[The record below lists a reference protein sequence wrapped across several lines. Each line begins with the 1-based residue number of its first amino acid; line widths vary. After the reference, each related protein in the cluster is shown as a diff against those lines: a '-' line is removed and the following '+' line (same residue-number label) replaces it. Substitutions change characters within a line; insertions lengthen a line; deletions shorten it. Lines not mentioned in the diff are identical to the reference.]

1 VPEVR
6 SAFLVGP
13 LRTPTGAKGGLLS
26 RVKPET
32 LGVTVAKEIVN
43 RADLDPKYINEL
55 FVGCAT
61 QTGEQGCNMAT
72 RIGELAFGPLVHA
85 TTINDL
91 CGSSAQATRLAQAQ
105 IASGENE
112 IVLVMGVENNH
123 RVFQGQD
130 LMPASNTLGGNLKN
144 LRKIVA
150 MGASV
155 VKLSLPEGY
164 SLLPMGAYGD
174 AIATSRGYSRKMLD
188 EYGFF
193 SQMKAA
199 YAMQNGRFK
208 DEIVTVRTPRGYL
221 DFDEGIRSD
230 TSLEVLSKKLKPSFG
245 RFGLHT
251 AATSSQ
257 ISAGVAGY
265 LVVSE
270 QALKEHDLVPMARI
284 VASAV
289 VKTDSQKP
297 AEHLIGPIDAVRKVL
312 AKANMKIKD
321 IDLFEINEAFASVAL
336 ATIEEL
342 GIDPKKVNVNG
353 GAIALGHALGASGA
367 RLPVTL
373 LHEMHKRADEGLPSR
388 YGLATLCIGGGQ
400 AIAIIFERV

>member
-1 VPEVR
+1 MPEVKP
-6 SAFLVGP
+6 AFLVGP
-13 LRTPTGAKGGLLS
+13 LRTPTGAKGGLYTG
-26 RVKPET
+26 VKPEH
-32 LGVTVAKEIVN
+32 LGVTLAKEIVN
-43 RADLDPKYINEL
+43 ETGLDPKSIDEL

-61 QTGEQGCNMAT
+61 QTGEQGCNLAS
-72 RIGELAFGPLVHA
+72 RIGEIAFGPYIHA

-105 IASGENE
+105 ISSGENDV
-112 IVLVMGVENNH
+112 VLVLGVENNH

-130 LMPASNTLGGNLKN
+130 LMPASKTLGGNLKN
-144 LRKIVA
+144 LRRIVS
-150 MGASV
+150 MGKSV
-155 VKLSLPEGY
+155 VKLSLPQGY
-164 SLLPMGAYGD
+164 SLLEMGAYGD

-199 YAMQNGRFK
+199 RAMQDGRFK
-208 DEIVTVRTPRGYL
+208 DEIVIVRTPKGYL
-221 DFDEGIRSD
+221 DFDEGIRPD
-230 TSLEVLSKKLKPSFG
+230 TSLEVLGKKLKPSFG

-257 ISAGVAGY
+257 VSGGAAGY

-270 QALKEHDLVPMARI
+270 QALKKHDLVPMARI

-289 VKTDSQKP
+289 VKTNSQKP
-297 AEHLIGPIDAVRKVL
+297 EEHLIGPIDAVRKVL
-312 AKANMKIKD
+312 AKANMKIGD

-342 GIDPKKVNVNG
+342 GIDPQKVNVNG
-353 GAIALGHALGASGA
+353 GAIALGHPLGASGA

-373 LHEMHKRADEGLPSR
+373 LHEMHKRAEEGLPSR
-388 YGLATLCIGGGQ
+388 YGLETLCIGGGQ